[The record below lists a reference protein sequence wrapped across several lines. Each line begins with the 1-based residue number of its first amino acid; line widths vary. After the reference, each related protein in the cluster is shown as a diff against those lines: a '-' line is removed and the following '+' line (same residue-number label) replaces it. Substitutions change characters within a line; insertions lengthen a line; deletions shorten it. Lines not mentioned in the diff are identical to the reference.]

1 MFIKTGHNTTTV
13 ASSYLVHIP
22 PPPAVSAISDATH
35 PLLTSL
41 STPPLTTIHLSSLI
55 CPPPPSQQASAE
67 FIPIFW
73 RFASSLPEQK
83 WFVTDGDG
91 PLSEELPLTP
101 TQGLF
106 FPYFFSSFTK
116 ASSLLL
122 SSPLLLLS
130 AVAANESKALLL
142 VFSMCRSTAIN
153 KLCEIAVADIVLCAF
168 SSVATCDPDT
178 MYNNNVRV

>member
-41 STPPLTTIHLSSLI
+41 STPPLTTIQLSSLI

-91 PLSEELPLTP
+91 SLSEELPLTP

-106 FPYFFSSFTK
+106 FYPPQNELLQRPVLSSFLLHCSSCQLLQPLK
-116 ASSLLL
+116 AKLFWFSPCAASL
-122 SSPLLLLS
+122 P
-130 AVAANESKALLL
+130 
-142 VFSMCRSTAIN
+142 STN
-153 KLCEIAVADIVLCAF
+153 CVKLQFLE
-168 SSVATCDPDT
+168 
-178 MYNNNVRV
+178 